1 MTQLPPCRLDEWLC
15 PGPLGDADFAR
26 LRRRMVLDHFKW
38 DPQVGDVETLARFP
52 LVLPSS
58 VANDLARMA
67 ESLAAETVAAEG
79 EFRVRPELHHR
90 IGFPR
95 RLWRMFGKRSEL
107 TPRAARV
114 MRFDF
119 HPTADGWRISEANS
133 DVPGGYTESSHFPR
147 LMADHFPGCQP
158 AGDPIASLIEATQ
171 LQAGFPSRIG
181 LLAAPGYMEDQQVIA
196 CLAQAFRQRGWKT
209 VLGRPSQLEWEE
221 GHAILQTADGS
232 VPLDCVFRFFQGE
245 WLPRLRS
252 RYWRQLFVGGRTP
265 VCNPGIA
272 LLTESK
278 RFPLIWDKLKT
289 PVPTWQA
296 LLPETR
302 DPRSAPWRRDADWLL
317 KRAFGNNGDEVIDRE
332 FNTRRDWRK
341 TVLAVRFWPRAWVAQ
356 RRFEARSIAT
366 PDGPRYP
373 CLGVYTVNGRFSG
386 IYGRI
391 AAKPFID
398 YAAADVAVLIRDEPG
413 DSA

>member
-1 MTQLPPCRLDEWLC
+1 MTRLPPCRVGEWSC
-15 PGPLGDADFAR
+15 PAPLGNADFDR

-58 VANDLARMA
+58 VANELAQMA
-67 ESLAAETVAAEG
+67 EALAAETSAAEE
-79 EFRVRPELHHR
+79 EFLGRSELHR
-90 IGFPR
+90 RMEFPA
-95 RLWRMFGKRSEL
+95 RLWRMFGERSEL
-107 TPRAARV
+107 TPVAARV

-119 HPTADGWRISEANS
+119 HPTTDGWRISEANS

-147 LMADHFPGCQP
+147 LMAEHFPGCRP
-158 AGDPIASLIEATQ
+158 AGDPIAALVGAIQSRV
-171 LQAGFPSRIG
+171 GMGRIG
-181 LLAAPGYMEDQQVIA
+181 FLAAPGYMEDQQIIA
-196 CLAQAFRQRGWKT
+196 CLAQAFRQHGWKSES
-209 VLGRPSQLEWEE
+209 GRPSQLEWDG
-221 GHAILQTADGS
+221 GHASLRTPTGTI
-232 VPLDCVFRFFQGE
+232 PLDCVFRFFQAE

-252 RYWRQLFVGGRTP
+252 GCWRPLVTGGRTP

-278 RFPLIWDKLKT
+278 RFPLIWDDLKT
-289 PVPTWQA
+289 PLPTWRA

-302 DPRSAPWRRDADWLL
+302 DPRGVPWRRDSGWLL
-317 KRAFGNNGDEVIDRE
+317 KGAFGNNGDEVIDRQ

-341 TVLAVRFWPRAWVAQ
+341 TTLAVRGWPRAWVAQ
-356 RRFEARSIAT
+356 RRFEALPIAT

-373 CLGVYTVNGRFSG
+373 CLGVYTVDGRFAG

-398 YAAADVAVLIRDEPG
+398 YAAVDVAVLIRDEPG
-413 DSA
+413 DHA